1 VPTLEE
7 LEIADE
13 PADWR
18 AVGFEVEDGACQVS
32 SVRLR
37 LVGKGSRR
45 GILGWTLG
53 DAEPETADA
62 PPHPNGVVR
71 VDHVV
76 LLSPELD
83 RTVDELRADGFELRR
98 IREGETPGGSTR
110 QAFFRIGEPILE
122 VVQAPEGTS
131 VARNP
136 DGPARLW
143 GLAFLVADMDATASA
158 LGGLL
163 GTPRDAVQPGRKIAT
178 LRPEAGLGPAIAFM
192 TPP

>member
-18 AVGFEVEDGACQVS
+18 ALGFEVEDSICHVS

-37 LVGKGSRR
+37 LVGKGPRR
-45 GILGWTLG
+45 GILGWKLATRPP
-53 DAEPETADA
+53 ATAA
-62 PPHPNGVVR
+62 PPQPNGVER
-71 VDHVV
+71 IDHVV
-76 LLSPELD
+76 LLSPDLD
-83 RTVDELRADGFELRR
+83 RTVEELRSDGFELRR

-110 QAFFRIGEPILE
+110 QAFFRLGEPILE
-122 VVQAPEGTS
+122 VVQAPEGSS

-143 GLAFLVADMDATASA
+143 GIAFLVDDLDATGSA